1 MKVTVEISKRRPE
14 SIGEVGV
21 YAQGLEEGAKEAVKV
36 LAEVLENQSKPR
48 RKRRFI

>member
-1 MKVTVEISKRRPE
+1 MKVTVELNKRRPE
-14 SIGEVGV
+14 SIEEVGV
-21 YAQGLEEGAKEAVKV
+21 YMQGLEEGVKETVKV